1 MKVSLP
7 IAALAL
13 TFCCLVFPKGATA
26 QDQSA
31 PVAKATRPD
40 IPGLFLVD
48 FGLNQAL
55 NQPKTGFKRGFFGS
69 RTLNVMYYLPIRL
82 GQSKFTLNPG
92 VGFAM
97 ERFKWANFYLLK
109 DTTKLAEVYDLVPN
123 RTYPRLKKSQLI
135 MNYLEVPLEFRFDAN
150 PADPSRTFW
159 ASVGGQ
165 VGFLISSQTKLK
177 YKDDGIMNKLKDRDR
192 FGLNPIRYSAILR
205 FGVGGFGWFVNY
217 NLTPLFQTGKGPRG
231 TDLTVLTAGITINGL

>member
-7 IAALAL
+7 LYALAL
-13 TFCCLVFPKGATA
+13 TFCCFFLPGEATA
-26 QDQSA
+26 QEQTA
-31 PVAKATRPD
+31 PAATATRPD

-48 FGLNQAL
+48 FGLNQAI

-69 RTLNVMYYLPIRL
+69 RSINLMYYLPIRL
-82 GQSKFTLNPG
+82 GESKFTFNPG
-92 VGFAM
+92 VGLFM

-109 DTTKLAEVYDLVPN
+109 DTTKLSEVYDLVPN
-123 RTYPRLKKSQLI
+123 QTYTNLKKSQLI
-135 MNYLEVPLEFRFDAN
+135 MNYVEVPLEFRFDAN

-165 VGFLISSQTKLK
+165 VGFLVSSQTKIK
-177 YKDDGIMNKLKDRDR
+177 YKDDGVMNKLKDRDQ
-192 FGLNPIRYSAILR
+192 FGLNTIRYSAILR

-217 NLTPLFQTGKGPRG
+217 NLTPLFQSGKGPRG
-231 TDLTVLTAGITINGL
+231 TDMTVLTTGITINGL